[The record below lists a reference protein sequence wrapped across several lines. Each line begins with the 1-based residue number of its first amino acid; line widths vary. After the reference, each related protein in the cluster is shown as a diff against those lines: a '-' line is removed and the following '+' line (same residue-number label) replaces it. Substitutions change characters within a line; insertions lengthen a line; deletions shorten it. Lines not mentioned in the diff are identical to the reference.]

1 MPMEMDI
8 MSRSNYGEAGLH
20 KNKRRRSAKSHAIND
35 DPPVKK
41 SNRKDS
47 TCSANP
53 VFNEFLILNS
63 SSPGTEDGQKP
74 RSHANARERDRTHS
88 VNSAFTAL
96 RTLIPTEPADRKLSK
111 IETLRLASSYI
122 AHLGTQLVA
131 GPMDQPCLK
140 HNLPTPG
147 YDSTNPRPVC
157 TFCLA
162 SMKKM
167 QKSLDGFCYREASQ
181 PSNID
186 PSSII
191 HELPNIISTP
201 SSDPFEHNLNLLFY

>member
-1 MPMEMDI
+1 MTFDDW
-8 MSRSNYGEAGLH
+8 AA
-20 KNKRRRSAKSHAIND
+20 KRRSCKSSMVNGYATQSAEAERNHD
-35 DPPVKK
+35 
-41 SNRKDS
+41 
-47 TCSANP
+47 
-53 VFNEFLILNS
+53 
-63 SSPGTEDGQKP
+63 KP
-74 RSHANARERDRTHS
+74 R
-88 VNSAFTAL
+88 VQ
-96 RTLIPTEPADRKLSK
+96 PADRKLSK

-186 PSSII
+186 PSR
-191 HELPNIISTP
+191 LV
-201 SSDPFEHNLNLLFY
+201 F